1 MVEIGMLPVSAAE
14 DATLVAEVT
23 DLVNR
28 AYEAAE
34 EGLWVDDVART
45 TLGQTADAIAHGQ
58 LAVARDHGRLV
69 GSVRT
74 RQLDGGTGWFGALA
88 VDPSHG
94 GRGIGGKLVKYAEG
108 RALLAG
114 ASTMQLELLVPEP
127 AHVHTDRLARWYGR
141 LGYREVERRDLA
153 DFDPT
158 VVSRLA
164 APCEVAVMQKRL
176 TSVSA

>member
-1 MVEIGMLPVSAAE
+1 MLPVSAAE
-14 DATLVAEVT
+14 DAALVAEVT

-34 EGLWVDDVART
+34 EGLWLDDVART
-45 TLGQTADAIAHGQ
+45 TADETADAVAHGQ
-58 LAVARDHGRLV
+58 LAVARDHGLLV
-69 GSVRT
+69 GSVRI
-74 RQLDGGTGWFGALA
+74 RQLDGETGWFGALA

-94 GRGIGGKLVKYAEG
+94 GRGIGGKLVEYAEG

-114 ASTMQLELLVPEP
+114 ARTMQLELLVPEP
-127 AHVHTDRLARWYGR
+127 VHVHTDRLAAWYGR

-153 DFDPT
+153 DLGPT
-158 VVSRLA
+158 VVSHLA
-164 APCEVAVMQKRL
+164 VPCEVAVMQKRL